1 MNILT
6 YLSWVR
12 KLWNTVVEIVKL
24 IEETIP
30 DDGAGKEKLAAF
42 DIMLKAALDKA
53 DDIDESF
60 DKLQPV
66 AHDIVAAGRL
76 YRLCLKKTIK
86 GLLMN
91 FLILSGQLR

>member
-1 MNILT
+1 M
-6 YLSWVR
+6 
-12 KLWNTVVEIVKL
+12 EIVKL

-66 AHDIVAAGRL
+66 AHDIVSAVVTLFNA
-76 YRLCLKKTIK
+76 T
-86 GLLMN
+86 GL
-91 FLILSGQLR
+91 FRKS

>member
-30 DDGAGKEKLAAF
+30 DDGAGQEKLAAF

-66 AHDIVAAGRL
+66 AHDIVAAVVTLFNATGL
-76 YRLCLKKTIK
+76 FKK
-86 GLLMN
+86 
-91 FLILSGQLR
+91 S

>member
-66 AHDIVAAGRL
+66 AHDIVAAVVTL
-76 YRLCLKKTIK
+76 FNST
-86 GLLMN
+86 GL
-91 FLILSGQLR
+91 FRKS